1 MTENYQICPKC
12 GTKYHV
18 KAGACPKCS
27 QNGQSKTTG
36 IECPLCHQGQMQ
48 QGQVPLIKDSIVRFF
63 GYSIVVCVVFLLGMS
78 VYGLIARELLLA
90 FWFFLASIFDGILG
104 FLIISNRPAWICPR
118 CDHYLLRK

>member
-1 MTENYQICPKC
+1 
-12 GTKYHV
+12 
-18 KAGACPKCS
+18 
-27 QNGQSKTTG
+27 
-36 IECPLCHQGQMQ
+36 MQ